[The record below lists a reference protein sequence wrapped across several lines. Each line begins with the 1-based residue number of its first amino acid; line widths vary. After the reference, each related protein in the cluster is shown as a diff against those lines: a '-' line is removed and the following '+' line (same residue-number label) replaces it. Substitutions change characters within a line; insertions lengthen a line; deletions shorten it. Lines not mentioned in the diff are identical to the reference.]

1 MANRIVV
8 AIAVP
13 FISFI
18 PIRSKTVSAWLKIKR
33 FFQGKIT
40 TSLKS
45 VVIHGRPMASS
56 WGNATPCCS
65 TGHRSQPKM
74 AFLKLVIFYNIC
86 TF

>member
-1 MANRIVV
+1 MNRV
-8 AIAVP
+8 AP
-13 FISFI
+13 EGEKSRFFEI
-18 PIRSKTVSAWLKIKR
+18 PIY
-33 FFQGKIT
+33 GEIT